1 MVNLPQPSGLN
12 IKINKDIQPFNA
24 PIQVMAQRAEH
35 ESKLALDDL
44 DNKIEKAKLQ
54 NKDQKTFLKEQ
65 ETMFKERNKTLFDN
79 TLLSEKIKLIEF
91 DNFLKNKHWN
101 SPTLY
106 EAKFNEYIKV
116 KVQSGL
122 FPDPTR
128 LLKFQEKASS
138 LGVASMNEIS
148 KNVAKSLENE
158 SWELLNLATQKIST
172 NIQERIFSMDS
183 LSDLADQNVLYAI

>member
-1 MVNLPQPSGLN
+1 MS
-12 IKINKDIQPFNA
+12 
-24 PIQVMAQRAEH
+24 
-35 ESKLALDDL
+35 L

-128 LLKFQEKASS
+128 LLK
-138 LGVASMNEIS
+138 L
-148 KNVAKSLENE
+148 
-158 SWELLNLATQKIST
+158 T
-172 NIQERIFSMDS
+172 
-183 LSDLADQNVLYAI
+183 